1 MPDTGFLALSAVC
14 LVAAV
19 LFVLY
24 PDALL
29 KLNGVLNRTLVV
41 MDHSLARHRYV
52 VAVALFVVSYL
63 LFRLALMVPSFRA

>member
-29 KLNGVLNRTLVV
+29 KLNGALNRTLVV
-41 MDHSLARHRYV
+41 MDHSLAKHRYV

-63 LFRLALMVPSFRA
+63 LFRLALMVPGFRA